1 MAQVQVNYFSGA
13 LMRQM
18 TFQAIVPV
26 DKLTF
31 MGEAARRKKPFQTLY
46 LLHGIFGNCMD
57 WMTGTRIERWAQD
70 KNLVVIMPSGDNS
83 FYVDHPHDGARYG
96 EFIGKELV
104 EITRSLFPL
113 SHDREDTY
121 IGGLSMGGYGAMR
134 NGLKYA
140 DTFGYIISLSGK
152 LLFDDLD
159 HLSAHSPALI
169 GNRSYYESCFGD
181 LDQVIGSDKD
191 NCALIDRLL
200 AEKKPVP
207 RIFMAIGTEDFLLE
221 SNRTY
226 HQFLIERGVEVDYHE
241 EPGDHEWDFWD
252 RWIERA
258 LNWLPLEGR
267 WKGVSSGN
275 VQPAKD

>member
-83 FYVDHPHDGARYG
+83 FYVDHPCDGARYG
-96 EFIGKELV
+96 EFIGRELV
-104 EITRSLFPL
+104 DMTRSMFPL
-113 SHDREDTY
+113 SHEREDTY

-134 NGLKYA
+134 NGLKYS
-140 DTFGYIISLSGK
+140 DTFGYIVSLSGK

-159 HLSAHSPALI
+159 SLSDHSPMLV
-169 GNRSYYESCFGD
+169 GSRNYYASCLGD

-200 AEKKPVP
+200 EEKKTIPK
-207 RIFMAIGTEDFLLE
+207 IFVAIGTEDFLLE
-221 SNRTY
+221 TNRTY
-226 HQFLIERGVEVDYHE
+226 HRFLMERGVDVEYHE
-241 EPGDHEWDFWD
+241 GPGAHEWDFWD

-258 LNWLPLEGR
+258 LNWLPLEDKV
-267 WKGVSSGN
+267 KGVSSGN
-275 VQPAKD
+275 VQPVED